1 MMSCQLSAPHPGDDM
16 KKFALLLAVAA
27 LAATPA
33 AASSKHHRHY
43 KKAKPQESVFAKQ
56 TANTLRI
63 LRDGAPLVLPSWA
76 LPVYFGTGMDTT
88 QTRKK
93 KK

>member
-1 MMSCQLSAPHPGDDM
+1 M

-27 LAATPA
+27 VATTPA
-33 AASSKHHRHY
+33 VAASKH
-43 KKAKPQESVFAKQ
+43 KKAQQQESVFAKQ
-56 TANTLRI
+56 SANTMRI

-76 LPVYFGTGMDTT
+76 LPFYFGMGMDTSG
-88 QTRKK
+88 RHKK

>member
-1 MMSCQLSAPHPGDDM
+1 M

-33 AASSKHHRHY
+33 AAASKHKR
-43 KKAKPQESVFAKQ
+43 AKQQESVFAKQ

-76 LPVYFGTGMDTT
+76 LPVYFGMGMDTT
-88 QTRKK
+88 QKRKK
-93 KK
+93 HKR